1 MAQTP
6 EIHRQQIA
14 DILIAWGMPEPEA
27 AQTSEV
33 MAWADLH
40 GIDSHGISMLTVYD
54 RHRRA
59 GRMDMAAQCRTVR
72 DGPVHA
78 LLDGVGGLGHV
89 PARTG
94 MALAIDK
101 AHASGIGAVAVR
113 NSRAGAIDIGRRR
126 GCLVG

>member
-1 MAQTP
+1 MAQMP
-6 EIHRQQIA
+6 DIHRQQIA

-59 GRMDMAAQCRTVR
+59 GRMDMSAQ
-72 DGPVHA
+72 
-78 LLDGVGGLGHV
+78 
-89 PARTG
+89 
-94 MALAIDK
+94 
-101 AHASGIGAVAVR
+101 
-113 NSRAGAIDIGRRR
+113 
-126 GCLVG
+126 